1 MGQKDTL
8 QEPKGALGF
17 FVATAP
23 VLSIALIPLLG
34 AYQPAVIL
42 PLLTLSNYSL
52 SSFIGL

>member
-42 PLLTLSNYSL
+42 RLLTLSNISL